1 MFLKVKLNKSKKFS
15 ILTGVFSY
23 RGLGPQRLLRN
34 SIATPI
40 FVFSLKTLDIKDI
53 VSIRGMLLLP

>member
-1 MFLKVKLNKSKKFS
+1 MNQKIS
-15 ILTGVFSY
+15 ILTGVFLY

-53 VSIRGMLLLP
+53 VSIRGLLLLP